1 MIFANFPGKPSE
13 MFNPTRDEVRHF
25 FCETWRKYG
34 SKTVMSP
41 IEAMALEAIVAHPE
55 YHAVL
60 DDPDSAERL
69 EDNPFLH
76 LSLHLAVAEQLSIDQ
91 PFGIRARYERLLEK
105 TKSHHDALHAIMEC
119 LGEMV
124 WIAQRNASPPDQE
137 IYFNCMDRH
146 IPK

>member
-1 MIFANFPGKPSE
+1 
-13 MFNPTRDEVRHF
+13 
-25 FCETWRKYG
+25 
-34 SKTVMSP
+34 MSP

-60 DDPDSAERL
+60 DDPDSADLL

-105 TKSHHDALHAIMEC
+105 TKSRHDALHVIMEC

-137 IYFNCMDRH
+137 IYFGCMDRH